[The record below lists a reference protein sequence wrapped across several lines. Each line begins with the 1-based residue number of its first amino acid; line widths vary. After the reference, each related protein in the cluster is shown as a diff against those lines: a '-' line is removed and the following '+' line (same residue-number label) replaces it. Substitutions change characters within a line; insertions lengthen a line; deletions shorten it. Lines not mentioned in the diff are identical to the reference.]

1 MNSRCSVF
9 LYPCLLASMQEGL
22 NHRSQLAMS
31 AFLKRNEPEWLPS
44 PGDRAQHLCCGLH
57 QPRLSQ
63 EHQRD
68 AGAPIQHVRD
78 AD

>member
-9 LYPCLLASMQEGL
+9 FYPCLLASIQERL
-22 NHRSQLAMS
+22 KHHSQLAMS

-44 PGDRAQHLCCGLH
+44 SGERAQHLCCGLH

-63 EHQRD
+63 EHQCD
-68 AGAPIQHVRD
+68 AGTPIEHVRD